1 MRWEE
6 ENKTRVRLTG
16 SKTILLI
23 SFGPQA
29 VFSLSTFWPAAGRAI
44 FSLSSFGPAAGRA
57 KLSLRTFGPAAG
69 RAKFSRYG
77 AVRGGTGQYG
87 AVRGGTGRY
96 ASGPAQPFNF
106 AFGRYAGPVEQQGQH
121 QQQQGKN

>member
-1 MRWEE
+1 M
-6 ENKTRVRLTG
+6 L
-16 SKTILLI
+16 
-23 SFGPQA
+23 FGRPQTERIFA
-29 VFSLSTFWPAAGRAI
+29 KYFGPAAGRAI

-57 KLSLRTFGPAAG
+57 KFSLRTFGPAAG

-106 AFGRYAGPVEQQGQH
+106 AFGRYAGPVEQQEE
-121 QQQQGKN
+121 QQQQQEQGKKIPFRS